1 MNFRVISS
9 EFRVSTY
16 KFQALRFVLEKILN
30 NFKNFKLKLAQK
42 KEGMQKS
49 LDYKLVYSL
58 NKKKVPNLR
67 QLKRLSQILSPK
79 EKKGLIVLF
88 CLIVM
93 SVSFWSWRFFY
104 SHVTLLP
111 SAGGA
116 YTEGLVGSPIYIN
129 PILQTTDVERDL
141 NSLIFSGLMKR
152 DKKQQLHTDLAES
165 YEISEDQKIYTF
177 KLRQDVVWHDGEK
190 FNADDVLFTIESI
203 QNPKYKSPLFV
214 SFGGVAVKKVDD
226 YTIKFMLGEP
236 YTPFLNILTAGILP
250 KHLWSTTEPSSANLS
265 RYNLEPV
272 GTGAWKFSKITKDK
286 ADGSI
291 KNIEL
296 EKFKDYYNTAPY
308 LDKMIFKFYPDF
320 VQAIDALKNKNIQG
334 LGFISKEDKDKINK
348 LKYIDL
354 KTLNLPQ
361 YTAIFFNQKNNNSLR
376 DINARKALALSIDK
390 NLIVEKA
397 IFSDGET
404 IDGPIL
410 RGFVGYNP
418 DIEKYDLDI
427 LKANQIL
434 DDGKWEKI
442 SPEDLI
448 KSREAEYAKAI
459 KDFDKQIADKREKE
473 NASAEDDSDKAK
485 NSSNSE
491 VAALTIEELEIEK
504 EKAAEKLNNLDKLK
518 EQEFY
523 RKRGDQILKIKLTT
537 IDRTENIITA
547 DLIKQMWSKIG
558 AELEVEIID
567 KARIQN
573 DIIKPRNYESLL
585 FGEVVGFDPDPYPF
599 WHSSQN
605 QDPGLNLAV
614 FSNKE
619 VDQLLEDARK
629 TDNEQARND
638 KYVHFQNILT
648 QELPAIFL
656 YSPTYVYP
664 ISEKIKGFDVSRI
677 SLPSD
682 RFNNIEEWYIQ
693 TKSEF
698 KR

>member
-1 MNFRVISS
+1 M
-9 EFRVSTY
+9 
-16 KFQALRFVLEKILN
+16 LEKISN
-30 NFKNFKLKLAQK
+30 NFKNFKLKLTHK
-42 KEGMQKS
+42 KEGRQKT
-49 LDYKLVYSL
+49 LDHKLVYSL
-58 NKKKVPNLR
+58 NKKKIPSFR
-67 QLKRLSQILSPK
+67 QIKRLPQILSSK
-79 EKKGLIVLF
+79 EKKILIALSF
-88 CLIVM
+88 LIVM
-93 SVSFWSWRFFY
+93 SASFWSWRFFY

-111 SAGGA
+111 AQGGT
-116 YTEGLVGSPIYIN
+116 YTEGLVGSPVYIN
-129 PILQTTDVERDL
+129 PILQTIDVERDL

-152 DKKQQLHTDLAES
+152 DKKQQLNTDLAES
-165 YEISEDQKIYTF
+165 YEISEDQKTYTF

-190 FNADDVLFTIESI
+190 FTADDVVFTIESI

-226 YTIKFMLGEP
+226 YTVKFILGEP

-250 KHLWSTTEPSSANLS
+250 QHLWTSIEPSSANLS
-265 RYNLEPV
+265 KYNLEPI
-272 GTGAWKFSKITKDK
+272 GTGAWKFSKLAKDK

-291 KNIEL
+291 KNVEL
-296 EKFKDYYNTAPY
+296 EKFKDYYNAAPY
-308 LDKMIFKFYPDF
+308 LDKLIFKFYPDF

-334 LGFISKEDKDKINK
+334 LGFVSKEDKDKIDK
-348 LKYIDL
+348 LKYVNL
-354 KTLNLPQ
+354 KKLNLPQ

-376 DINARKALALSIDK
+376 DANARKALALSIDK

-397 IFSDGET
+397 ISSDGET

-427 LKANQIL
+427 AKANQIL

-448 KSREAEYAKAI
+448 KTRGAEYAKAI
-459 KDFDKQIADKREKE
+459 KDFEKQIADKQEKE
-473 NASAEDDSDKAK
+473 KPLAEEDGKDKAK
-485 NSSNSE
+485 SSGDSE
-491 VAALTIEELEIEK
+491 IASLTIEELEAEK
-504 EKAAEKLNNLDKLK
+504 EKVAEKLSSLEKLK

-567 KARIQN
+567 KSRIQN
-573 DIIKPRNYESLL
+573 DVIKPRNYESLL

-605 QDPGLNLAV
+605 QDPGLNLAI

-619 VDQLLEDARK
+619 VDQLL
-629 TDNEQARND
+629 
-638 KYVHFQNILT
+638 
-648 QELPAIFL
+648 
-656 YSPTYVYP
+656 
-664 ISEKIKGFDVSRI
+664 
-677 SLPSD
+677 
-682 RFNNIEEWYIQ
+682 
-693 TKSEF
+693 
-698 KR
+698 

>member
-1 MNFRVISS
+1 M
-9 EFRVSTY
+9 
-16 KFQALRFVLEKILN
+16 LEKILN

-67 QLKRLSQILSPK
+67 QLKRLSQILSSK

-93 SVSFWSWRFFY
+93 SASFWSWRFFY

-152 DKKQQLHTDLAES
+152 DKKQQLHTDLAEN
-165 YEISEDQKIYTF
+165 YEISEDQKTYTF

-226 YTIKFMLGEP
+226 HTIKFMLGEP

-427 LKANQIL
+427 SKANQIL

-485 NSSNSE
+485 NSNNSE

-605 QDPGLNLAV
+605 QDSGLNLAV

-698 KR
+698 